1 MALGFEALEEQ
12 TKEAKFDDLART
24 VEQSKQDAEQL
35 AGNKD
40 ELKKLVA
47 YIDLTTLSGDDTRAR
62 VQKLA
67 QRALE
72 AAPGLKCGAVCVYP
86 ARVKDVAEFFGGRGE
101 RLPIASV
108 AGGFPSGQYRIE
120 SRLLEIELAV
130 KDGATEI
137 DTVINRAAA
146 LDGDWKT
153 VYEEVKRMKE
163 ACGAT
168 VHLKTILATGELE
181 TPENVYKASW
191 AAMLAG
197 SHFIKTS
204 TGKETVNASLE
215 VAFVM
220 LTAIAAF
227 HKLTGHRVGFKPA
240 GGIRTASD
248 ALQYRALVERVL
260 GRDWLTP
267 ELFRIGASGLLDD
280 IVKQL

>member
-1 MALGFEALEEQ
+1 MTLGFEAFEEH

-24 VEQSKQDAEQL
+24 VEQAKQDAEQL
-35 AGNKD
+35 AGNKE

-47 YIDLTTLSGDDTRAR
+47 YIDLTTLAGDDTRAR

-72 AAPGLKCGAVCVYP
+72 PAPGLKCGAVCVYP
-86 ARVKDVAEFFGGRGE
+86 ARIKDVTDFFGGRGE

-146 LDGDWKT
+146 LDGDWRM

-168 VHLKTILATGELE
+168 AHLKTILATGELG

-204 TGKETVNASLE
+204 TGKESVNATLE
-215 VAFVM
+215 VAF
-220 LTAIAAF
+220 
-227 HKLTGHRVGFKPA
+227 
-240 GGIRTASD
+240 
-248 ALQYRALVERVL
+248 
-260 GRDWLTP
+260 
-267 ELFRIGASGLLDD
+267 
-280 IVKQL
+280 